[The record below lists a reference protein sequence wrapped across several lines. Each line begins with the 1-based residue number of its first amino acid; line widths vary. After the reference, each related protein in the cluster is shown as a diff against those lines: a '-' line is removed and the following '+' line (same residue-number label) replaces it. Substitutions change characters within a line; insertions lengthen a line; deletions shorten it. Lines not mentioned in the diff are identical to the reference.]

1 MQDRII
7 RRILVVDD
15 EEQYRSVV
23 REFVK
28 RIGYDCYTAPD
39 GPNALLTLA
48 ATGEFDVVISDIRM
62 GEMDGLQMT
71 REAKKR
77 FPHIDFIVMTGHASE
92 YTYSDII
99 EAGASDF
106 IAKPFSIGELKAKIE
121 RIERERRIIR
131 HLYTTNKLLVWEASV
146 NSSIAELSKALI
158 GSSSIED
165 ISLLVLRHAKSLT
178 ESAVGFVGYM
188 DKRTGFLV
196 APKNVCDPDGENG
209 AGDGIGRTCWDIMLC
224 YQDPLLVNDI
234 TEGEWETRLG
244 AACGVERFV
253 SVPATANSVVF
264 GHIVVGNAK
273 TAYSERDLSVIKRLA
288 AIFAMTVQRKWAEEE
303 LQRAHNSL
311 QTALEDTVYALTSA
325 LEMRDPYTGG
335 HQRRVADLART
346 IAVEMGLSEDMIKG
360 VYMAGLVHDIGKIYV
375 PSEIL
380 SKPARLREI
389 EMELIRHHSIVGHDI
404 LKDVKFPWPIAQIVL
419 QHHERLDGC
428 GYPQG
433 LSNKE
438 ILLEARIIGVADV
451 VEAMS
456 SHRPYRAALGIEKA
470 LKEIADNSG
479 IQYDPEIVEIC
490 TTLFRKKGYE
500 FDRDP
505 LATSGLFET
514 GS

>member
-23 REFVK
+23 QEFIK
-28 RIGYDCYTAPD
+28 RIGFECDSAPD
-39 GPNALLTLA
+39 APNALLTLA

-77 FPHIDFIVMTGHASE
+77 YPHIDFIVMTGHASE

-146 NSSIAELSKALI
+146 NSSIADLSKALI
-158 GSSSIED
+158 SSSSIED
-165 ISLLVLRHAKSLT
+165 MSLLVLRHAKSLT
-178 ESAVGFVGYM
+178 QSPVGFAGHM
-188 DKRTGFLV
+188 DKKTGSLVSPGFLE
-196 APKNVCDPDGENG
+196 ANDGNG
-209 AGDGIGRTCWDIMLC
+209 GGGRVRESWELMLR
-224 YQDPLLVNDI
+224 YEDPLLVNDLS
-234 TEGEWETRLG
+234 EGEWRSRLG
-244 AACGVERFV
+244 ADCGIERFL
-253 SVPATANSVVF
+253 SVPATVNSIVF
-264 GHIVVGNAK
+264 GHIVVGNSK
-273 TAYSERDLSVIKRLA
+273 TPYTERDLSVVKRLA

-303 LQRAHNSL
+303 LQRAHSRL
-311 QTALEDTVYALTSA
+311 QTALEDTIYALTSA

-335 HQRRVADLART
+335 HQRRVADLALA
-346 IAVEMGLSEDMIKG
+346 IARGMHLPDEVTKG

-380 SKPARLREI
+380 SKPARLRRV
-389 EMELIRHHSIVGHDI
+389 EMDLIRHHSIVGHDI

-433 LSNKE
+433 LSGSE

-470 LKEIADNSG
+470 LKEITDRSG
-479 IQYDPEIVEIC
+479 VLYDSEIVRVC
-490 TTLFRKKGYE
+490 TKLFRDERFE
-500 FDRDP
+500 FNRDP
-505 LATSGLFET
+505 LTASCLFDPAV
-514 GS
+514 